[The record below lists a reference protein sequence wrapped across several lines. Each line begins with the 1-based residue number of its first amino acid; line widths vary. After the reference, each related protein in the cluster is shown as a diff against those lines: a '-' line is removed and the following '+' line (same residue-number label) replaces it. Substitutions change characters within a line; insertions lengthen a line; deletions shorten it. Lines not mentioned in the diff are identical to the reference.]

1 MKSLYLLLFLFVAVA
16 CTETT
21 TDQAET
27 KIDTTDSETITEEV
41 EMPQIETSV
50 VDSTFLGLLKPE
62 ETQAILEAY
71 YKMKDDLIASDA
83 KKVQES
89 AASLVQ
95 AYPDSVPQLDSVIIL
110 TTLIRE
116 SSVLA
121 DQRRMFKP
129 LSEQLYPILVANK
142 TAETG
147 TMYLQFCPMALD
159 YEGAEWIS
167 NSDEVVNPYFG
178 DEMLHCGSIHEK
190 F

>member
-16 CTETT
+16 CTETVT
-21 TDQAET
+21 EQPET
-27 KIDTTDSETITEEV
+27 KVDSSEVATEEV
-41 EMPQIETSV
+41 EMPEIETSA
-50 VDSTFLGLLKPE
+50 VDSSFMGLLKPK
-62 ETQAILEAY
+62 ETEAILKAY
-71 YKMKDDLIASDA
+71 YQMKDDLIASDA
-83 KKVQES
+83 QKVQTS
-89 AASLVQ
+89 AAELVK

-116 SSVLA
+116 SSVLE

-159 YEGAEWIS
+159 YEGGEWIS